1 MYCMHIRHEN
11 TSTDTA
17 DGRHFETKMATIL
30 YVLLAICLVY
40 LYEYLGSFCDILT
53 SVYYIWL
60 CSIKTVIL
68 KNKMAAIQI
77 SLLAIFRVN
86 MRICVVIVIFWLWVV
101 CADSYIPLTL
111 QSIYEEAHFEIQN
124 GCHIKF
130 LIGNILGVHVKSC
143 SFRDIL
149 TSS

>member
-1 MYCMHIRHEN
+1 MKTRQLTLLTAAILKQKWPPSCMYYWQYAW
-11 TSTDTA
+11 STYMNIWVVFVTFWLD
-17 DGRHFETKMATIL
+17 
-30 YVLLAICLVY
+30 
-40 LYEYLGSFCDILT
+40 

-60 CSIKTVIL
+60 CSIKTAIL